1 MASAHTERKY
11 AHLKSLAAF
20 VRQLKAWDEACADG
34 RSSCWFETEGDLPRL
49 AGEALLA
56 EAAATGARR
65 IAFDAVAARL
75 EATAAP
81 PPPLG
86 TALAAWPTGWGIEEA
101 TGNFCGLAHW
111 AVEVWHAAGSVDAS
125 RWQVEADGGRL
136 FFVRVAEKAA

>member
-1 MASAHTERKY
+1 MHTSRAWRPLSASSGRGTRRAPT
-11 AHLKSLAAF
+11 AA
-20 VRQLKAWDEACADG
+20 RRAGSRRRA
-34 RSSCWFETEGDLPRL
+34 TLPRL

-125 RWQVEADGGRL
+125 RWQVKADGGRL